1 MVAALML
8 RAPSEIIVKV
18 KGEIERIS
26 YTYSQLASELGIA
39 VQLVENFFNG
49 EIVDRNT
56 YDLICE
62 KLNISTT
69 PLPKN
74 LESSNTGNLEIDPN
88 NIQSISRNTIVN
100 FFDLSE
106 DVSSLEVV
114 QNLSDNIIISP
125 IEKTTTAIT
134 TVVPPMAKPAPK
146 PHKAIPALRTT
157 VPNTKIGNAR
167 QR

>member
-26 YTYSQLASELGIA
+26 YTYSQLACELGIA

-62 KLNISTT
+62 KVKYINYT
-69 PLPKN
+69 
-74 LESSNTGNLEIDPN
+74 SS
-88 NIQSISRNTIVN
+88 
-100 FFDLSE
+100 
-106 DVSSLEVV
+106 
-114 QNLSDNIIISP
+114 
-125 IEKTTTAIT
+125 K
-134 TVVPPMAKPAPK
+134 K
-146 PHKAIPALRTT
+146 LREF
-157 VPNTKIGNAR
+157 
-167 QR
+167 